1 MNLRLVLTLS
11 VLLPLMAACSKPNEA
26 PEATA
31 PAAETAA
38 PAPATPA
45 EPAANSETPAAA
57 AEDTAAAE
65 TAAPSAAIAAPSGP
79 APVPGVDYTAIQNGQ
94 PFAPLNGK
102 IEVVEVFGYTCG
114 GCAQFEPVVKSW
126 KRRLP
131 ADVRFTPV
139 PAAFGGYWVPYAR
152 AYWAAESMGVVDKTH
167 DAMFNAVHVQRSLPV
182 QGVTPE
188 QFGQFYAQHGVDAK
202 AFVSTYNSFGLEAKL
217 SRGKNFAVTSRI
229 ESTPTLVVN
238 GKYTVTVGE
247 TGGYEKMLNT
257 VEHLIAQERTAQ

>member
-11 VLLPLMAACSKPNEA
+11 VLLPLMAACNKPSEA
-26 PEATA
+26 PEPPA
-31 PAAETAA
+31 PATEAAA
-38 PAPATPA
+38 PAPAAPA
-45 EPAANSETPAAA
+45 EPAASSETPTATEDAAA
-57 AEDTAAAE
+57 TASE
-65 TAAPSAAIAAPSGP
+65 PAPSAAITPPSGP
-79 APVPGVDYTAIQNGQ
+79 APVAGVDYTVIQNGQ

-126 KRRLP
+126 KRKLP

-152 AYWAAESMGVVDKTH
+152 AYWAAETMGVVDKTH

-217 SRGKNFAVTSRI
+217 NRGKQFAVRSRI
-229 ESTPTLVVN
+229 ESTPSLVVN

-247 TGGYEKMLNT
+247 SGYDKMLNT
-257 VEHLIAQERTAQ
+257 VEHLIAQERAAQ